1 MEEYVRRGWF
11 IAAMRLSPSRAEE
24 EGEWQEYE
32 LSEGMIDPLRFTFE
46 APEPVYPLRIS
57 SLNPGM
63 TEVLLYVTV
72 VALAGSADLI
82 PLGA

>member
-1 MEEYVRRGWF
+1 
-11 IAAMRLSPSRAEE
+11 
-24 EGEWQEYE
+24 
-32 LSEGMIDPLRFTFE
+32 MIDPLRFTFE